1 MKKYIFLLLAAMIM
15 VPANAQF
22 WNRLGRAVENAAKDA
37 AVKQAERVTEN
48 AIDRAVEGAEDAAV
62 DATTDAINNSKNKDK
77 KSKDK
82 DSKADKET
90 GWTCS
95 SCGTKGNTGKFC
107 NECGAK
113 KPEPSDGTWTCP
125 ACGSKGNTGK
135 FCNEC
140 GAKKPDGST
149 SAGWTC
155 DKCGKTGNTGKF
167 CDECGAPKGAQKVNQ
182 NDMAWNNYDFVA
194 GDEIIFEDDN
204 SKEPLGEFP
213 QMWDA
218 FQGAAEIVQIN
229 GVKCINLQ
237 DAVITPLYQDNKT
250 YLTDVCT
257 IEFDVYYRHEKVW
270 EQEMGEDLHGWGDYE
285 IYLSS
290 TDQVT
295 KDNVW
300 DGGMRSLFISLPM
313 QMDEDLNTK
322 VADQNFNYHWRANGE
337 ERHGEY
343 KLRAVEHEAWHHI
356 AISFNKRAYKIYF
369 DNQRVANIPN
379 AMAPKWLAIRG
390 TYANQRLYFIKNIRI
405 AKGAVPLYDRMASEG
420 KIITYGITFDVGK
433 AVIKPESMGEIN
445 RIVKL
450 MTDDPSLK
458 FEVQGHTD
466 NTGNAA
472 SNQTL
477 SEQRAQAI
485 VAKLVEMGIA
495 ADRLTAVGKGQTNPL
510 ADNSTDEGRAKNRR
524 VEFVKK

>member
-22 WNRLGRAVENAAKDA
+22 WNRLGKAVENAAKDA
-37 AVKQAERVTEN
+37 AVKQAERVTEH

-82 DSKADKET
+82 DGKADKET
-90 GWTCS
+90 GWTCP

-125 ACGSKGNTGK
+125 ACGTKGNTGK

-140 GAKKPDGST
+140 GAKKPEAGGNAQH
-149 SAGWTC
+149 SA
-155 DKCGKTGNTGKF
+155 
-167 CDECGAPKGAQKVNQ
+167 DEQTAQQTAPKENTRA
-182 NDMAWNNYDFVA
+182 ASEWNKFDFVP
-194 GDEIIFEDDN
+194 GDEVIFYDQLEN
-204 SKEPLGEFP
+204 EQLGEFP
-213 QMWDA
+213 SKWELIK
-218 FQGAAEIVQIN
+218 GEAEIQKLN
-229 GVKCINLQ
+229 GEN
-237 DAVITPLYQDNKT
+237 VIALMNDVRIMPLIEPMWN
-250 YLTDVCT
+250 YLPDVYT
-257 IEFDVYYRHEKVW
+257 IEFDYYEVLQKYGEDYGYIEFLVMPENQHNLYYELWNVNFDAFIYESSHTNYNDDSKTIHTHFDNQAITTGQPLNNENRLEKV
-270 EQEMGEDLHGWGDYE
+270 E
-285 IYLSS
+285 
-290 TDQVT
+290 
-295 KDNVW
+295 
-300 DGGMRSLFISLPM
+300 
-313 QMDEDLNTK
+313 
-322 VADQNFNYHWRANGE
+322 FN
-337 ERHGEY
+337 
-343 KLRAVEHEAWHHI
+343 KWHHI
-356 AISFNKRAYKIYF
+356 SISVNKRAVKIYY
-369 DNQRVANIPN
+369 DETRVLNVPN
-379 AMAPKWLAIRG
+379 YKNPNGGYFGFHYGGAETQYP
-390 TYANQRLYFIKNIRI
+390 LYIKNVRF
-405 AKGAVPLYDRMASEG
+405 AKGAKPLYDRMMTDG
-420 KIITYGITFDVGK
+420 KFITYGITFDVGK